1 MKQIAIH
8 TLLLALLAG
17 CGDSKSAGHTAAA
30 LIDLPEQR
38 LLTLRQQGPY
48 EKMNAA
54 FGQVYAEAG
63 RLGAQPAGIPYAVY
77 FNDPAKT
84 KPADYDWEVC
94 VPVGMTAQPKAPV
107 AFRIQPAG
115 KAVSLVYTGPYGTPE
130 HTGSYTKLLTFGSNL
145 SGYRFNGPPREIY
158 HEIQGYQGGKKNVT
172 QICFPVEPL
181 R

>member
-1 MKQIAIH
+1 MKKTLCILP
-8 TLLLALLAG
+8 LLLLLG
-17 CGDSKSAGHTAAA
+17 CGPKENRQANEPQ
-30 LIDLPEQR
+30 LIDLPEQKLLALR
-38 LLTLRQQGPY
+38 LQGPF

-63 RLGAQPAGIPYAVY
+63 RLGAQPAGVPYAVY

-94 VPVGMTAQPKAPV
+94 APVTTTVRPKAPV
-107 AFRIQPAG
+107 TFRVEPAG
-115 KAVSLVYTGPYGTPE
+115 KALSLVYTGPYGTPE
-130 HTGSYTKLLTFGSNL
+130 HTGSYTRLLAFGKSL
-145 SGYRFNGPPREIY
+145 SGYRFSGPPREIY

-172 QICFPVEPL
+172 QICFPMAPV